1 MCCYDSILYKYTA
14 YLKRFLGKK
23 GIFVNKEMNGIM
35 EITETLALT
44 RLGISLLLGG
54 LIGLERMIHKHPAG
68 MRTFMLICL
77 GSTLAT
83 LASIYICQTNT
94 DLINGDPGRIA
105 AQILTG
111 IGFIGAGL
119 IIKTNDGV
127 SGITTASSIFVT
139 AAVGIAVGVGMM
151 LTASIVTLIVLII
164 LSSGYYVR
172 KRQDNN

>member
-1 MCCYDSILYKYTA
+1 
-14 YLKRFLGKK
+14 
-23 GIFVNKEMNGIM
+23 M

-44 RLGISLLLGG
+44 RIGVSLLLGG
-54 LIGLERMIHKHPAG
+54 LIGLERMVHKHPAG
-68 MRTFMLICL
+68 MRTFMLICI

-83 LASIYICQTNT
+83 LASIYICQTNP
-94 DLINGDPGRIA
+94 DLHNGDPGRIA

-127 SGITTASSIFVT
+127 QGITTASCIFVT
-139 AAVGIAVGVGMM
+139 AVIGVAVGVGML
-151 LTASIVTLIVLII
+151 LTASLVTLAVLVI

-172 KRQDNN
+172 KRRSSNE

>member
-1 MCCYDSILYKYTA
+1 
-14 YLKRFLGKK
+14 
-23 GIFVNKEMNGIM
+23 M

-44 RLGISLLLGG
+44 RLGVSLLVGG
-54 LIGLERMIHKHPAG
+54 AIGLERRIHKHPAG

-94 DLINGDPGRIA
+94 DLLNGDPGRIA

-119 IIKTNDGV
+119 IIKTKDGV
-127 SGITTASSIFVT
+127 SGITTAASIFVT
-139 AAVGIAVGVGMM
+139 AAIGIAVGVGML
-151 LTASIVTLIVLII
+151 LTAAVMTLAVLVI
-164 LSSGYYVR
+164 LSSGYYKKKKELGGKV
-172 KRQDNN
+172 DADSFD

>member
-1 MCCYDSILYKYTA
+1 
-14 YLKRFLGKK
+14 
-23 GIFVNKEMNGIM
+23 M

-44 RLGISLLLGG
+44 RIGFSLLMGG
-54 LIGLERMIHKHPAG
+54 AIGVERMIHRHPAG
-68 MRTFMLICL
+68 IRTFMLISL

-94 DLINGDPGRIA
+94 ELINGDPGRIA

-127 SGITTASSIFVT
+127 SGITTASCIFVT
-139 AAVGIAVGVGMM
+139 AAIGIAVGVGMI
-151 LTASIVTLIVLII
+151 LTAAVVTAVVVLI
-164 LSSGYYVR
+164 LASSAVLHNEENK
-172 KRQDNN
+172 KRISFKKNTNRRTGW

>member
-1 MCCYDSILYKYTA
+1 MSYPDKYTA
-14 YLKRFLGKK
+14 YLRRILGKM
-23 GIFVNKEMNGIM
+23 GIFVNKEMNEFM

-44 RLGISLLLGG
+44 RLAVSLLLGG
-54 LIGLERMIHKHPAG
+54 AIGLERMVHKHPAG
-68 MRTFMLICL
+68 MRTFMLICI

-83 LASIYICQTNT
+83 LASIYICQTN
-94 DLINGDPGRIA
+94 LGLHNGDPGRIA

-139 AAVGIAVGVGMM
+139 AAIGIAAGVGML
-151 LTASIVTLIVLII
+151 LTASLVTVVVLVI
-164 LSSGYYVR
+164 LSSNYYLR
-172 KRQDNN
+172 KGPKDSE

>member
-1 MCCYDSILYKYTA
+1 
-14 YLKRFLGKK
+14 
-23 GIFVNKEMNGIM
+23 M

-44 RLGISLLLGG
+44 RLGVSLLLGG
-54 LIGLERMIHKHPAG
+54 AIGLERMIHKHPAG
-68 MRTFMLICL
+68 MRTFMLICI

-119 IIKTNDGV
+119 IIKTHDGV
-127 SGITTASSIFVT
+127 SGITTASCIFVT
-139 AAVGIAVGVGMM
+139 AAIGIAVGVGML
-151 LTASIVTLIVLII
+151 LTAAAVTVVVLVI
-164 LSSGYYVR
+164 LTSGYYR
-172 KRQDNN
+172 KKQKS

>member
-1 MCCYDSILYKYTA
+1 
-14 YLKRFLGKK
+14 
-23 GIFVNKEMNGIM
+23 M
-35 EITETLALT
+35 EITDTLALT

-54 LIGLERMIHKHPAG
+54 AIGLERMIHKHPAG
-68 MRTFMLICL
+68 MRTFMLICI

-83 LASIYICQTNT
+83 LASIYICQTNP
-94 DLINGDPGRIA
+94 DLHNGDPGRIA

-127 SGITTASSIFVT
+127 AGITTAACIFVT
-139 AAVGIAVGVGMM
+139 AVIGVAVGVGML
-151 LTASIVTLIVLII
+151 LTASLVTVVVLVI

-172 KRQDNN
+172 KRQGTNE

>member
-1 MCCYDSILYKYTA
+1 MSYPDKYTA
-14 YLKRFLGKK
+14 YLRRILGKK
-23 GIFVNKEMNGIM
+23 GIFVNKEMNVLM

-44 RLGISLLLGG
+44 RLAVSLLLGG
-54 LIGLERMIHKHPAG
+54 AIGLERMVHKHPAG
-68 MRTFMLICL
+68 MRTFMLICI

-83 LASIYICQTNT
+83 LASIYICQTN
-94 DLINGDPGRIA
+94 LGLHNGDPGRIA

-139 AAVGIAVGVGMM
+139 AAIGIAAGVGML
-151 LTASIVTLIVLII
+151 LTASLVTVVVLVI
-164 LSSGYYVR
+164 LSSNYYLR
-172 KRQDNN
+172 KGTKESE